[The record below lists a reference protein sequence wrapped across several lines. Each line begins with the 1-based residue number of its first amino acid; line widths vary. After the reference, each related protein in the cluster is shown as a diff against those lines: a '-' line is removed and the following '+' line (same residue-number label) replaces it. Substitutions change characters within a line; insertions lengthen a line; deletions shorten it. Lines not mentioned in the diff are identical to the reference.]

1 MKENQA
7 NQSAAPLK
15 WGPIRLQSGVSLGNM
30 TVYILGFVFTMLFS
44 TFVPQA
50 QPFILTEVLKIPADQ
65 QGSLSGTL
73 GLAQT
78 VIGLI
83 MPGIWGTLSD
93 KTGRRIV
100 YGIGFLLAASGIILY
115 PLASSLVLLFIYR
128 MIFAAGSNAANTMSN
143 ALLGD
148 YIDSRDRGK
157 ALGINAMF
165 GGIGA
170 LLTVF
175 LFLRLPSIFQNGGA
189 SIINSGRYTYWI
201 VAGLGVLAT
210 VLVMTGLRG
219 KTTSQAAEKRPALQ
233 IARDALQ
240 AARDPGISLAY
251 GVNFVASGAVSVVG
265 TFFTLWIVTYGTTQ
279 GGLTSAGAL
288 AKAGMIMG
296 ISQIMGLVASPIFGV
311 LSDKIGRARTV
322 SLATG
327 LTALVFFCSL
337 LIGNP
342 LQGGMILLGLFV
354 GFTQISGL
362 IAGGA
367 LVAQRAPEVVRGSVM
382 GFYGFCGA
390 LGIMLAFLLG
400 GWLFDHWMFQGPF
413 ILVAVLCA
421 GVAIWSLVVD
431 RKLKRKAE

>member
-15 WGPIRLQSGVSLGNM
+15 WGPIRLQPGVSLGNM

-50 QPFILTEVLKIPADQ
+50 QPFILTEVLKIPAEQ

-115 PLASSLVLLFIYR
+115 PLAGSLVLLFIFR
-128 MIFAAGSNAANTMSN
+128 IIFAAGSNAANTMSN

-175 LFLRLPSIFQNGGA
+175 LFLRLPSIFQNGGV

-201 VAGLGVLAT
+201 VAGLGLLAT
-210 VLVMTGLRG
+210 LLVMTGLRG
-219 KTTSQAAEKRPALQ
+219 KSSSQAAEKRPAMQ

-251 GVNFVASGAVSVVG
+251 GVNFAASGAVSVVG

-311 LSDKIGRARTV
+311 LSDKIGRVRTV

-337 LIGNP
+337 LIINP

-367 LVAQRAPEVVRGSVM
+367 LVAQRAPEAVRGSVM

-400 GWLFDHWMFQGPF
+400 GWLFDRWMFQGPF
-413 ILVAVLCA
+413 VLVAVLCA
-421 GVAIWSLVVD
+421 GVALWSLVVD
-431 RKLKRKAE
+431 RMLKRKAE

>member
-15 WGPIRLQSGVSLGNM
+15 WGPIRLQPGVSLGNM

-50 QPFILTEVLKIPADQ
+50 QPFILTEVLKIPAEQ

-115 PLASSLVLLFIYR
+115 PLAGSLVLLFIFR

-175 LFLRLPSIFQNGGA
+175 LFLRLPSIFQNGGV

-201 VAGLGVLAT
+201 VAGLGLA
-210 VLVMTGLRG
+210 
-219 KTTSQAAEKRPALQ
+219 
-233 IARDALQ
+233 
-240 AARDPGISLAY
+240 
-251 GVNFVASGAVSVVG
+251 AVS
-265 TFFTLWIVTYGTTQ
+265 
-279 GGLTSAGAL
+279 
-288 AKAGMIMG
+288 
-296 ISQIMGLVASPIFGV
+296 ASESV
-311 LSDKIGRARTV
+311 ESW
-322 SLATG
+322 
-327 LTALVFFCSL
+327 
-337 LIGNP
+337 
-342 LQGGMILLGLFV
+342 
-354 GFTQISGL
+354 
-362 IAGGA
+362 
-367 LVAQRAPEVVRGSVM
+367 GS
-382 GFYGFCGA
+382 F
-390 LGIMLAFLLG
+390 
-400 GWLFDHWMFQGPF
+400 
-413 ILVAVLCA
+413 
-421 GVAIWSLVVD
+421 
-431 RKLKRKAE
+431 